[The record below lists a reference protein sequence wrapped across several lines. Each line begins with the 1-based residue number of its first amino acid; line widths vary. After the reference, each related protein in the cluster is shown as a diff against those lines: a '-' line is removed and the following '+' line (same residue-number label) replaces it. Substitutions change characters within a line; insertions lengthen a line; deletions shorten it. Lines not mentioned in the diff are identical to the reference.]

1 MFEKHRVRVLEQADH
16 DLNKARRAVLSADR
30 DAFSKHWPVWMNAME
45 KVAFRYRACG
55 LGLLARRVVSVGAKC
70 CRARG
75 MSPEAFK
82 PAVLKA
88 WAQFDELNARDH
100 FRYSVQRFEGAE

>member
-16 DLNKARRAVLSADR
+16 ELARARRAVLDVDCGASG
-30 DAFSKHWPVWMNAME
+30 KQWPVWVSEMGS
-45 KVAFRYRACG
+45 VAFRYRACG
-55 LGLLARRVVSVGAKC
+55 LGLLARRVRAVRAKC